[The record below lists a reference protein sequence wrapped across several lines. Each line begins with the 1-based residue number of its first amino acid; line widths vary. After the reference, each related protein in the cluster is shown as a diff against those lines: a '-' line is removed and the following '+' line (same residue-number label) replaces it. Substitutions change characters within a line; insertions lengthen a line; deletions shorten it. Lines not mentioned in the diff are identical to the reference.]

1 MTTWKTWQQAVVFFL
16 AGVIFTSIG
25 FILASPPR
33 GKPII
38 LTPALPSTI
47 LVQVDGAVIN
57 PGVYTI
63 SSGSRLQDAV
73 NSAGGLTIDARIES
87 LNLAKRI
94 QDGEKITI
102 PSTLQPEPSKDNPL
116 IDINLATLTEL
127 DQLPGIGKTRAQA
140 IIDYRS
146 KEGFFTSIDGLLNV
160 PGISADVFESIREL
174 VTVR

>member
-1 MTTWKTWQQAVVFFL
+1 MWQQAAVFFL

-25 FILASPPR
+25 FIIASPPR

-38 LTPALPSTI
+38 LTPALPSNI
-47 LVQVDGAVIN
+47 LVQVDGAVVD
-57 PGVYTI
+57 PGVYSI
-63 SSGSRLQDAV
+63 SSGSRVQDAV
-73 NSAGGLTIDARIES
+73 SSAGGLTADARIDS
-87 LNLAKRI
+87 LNLAKRV

-102 PSTLQPEPSKDNPL
+102 PSNLQITTYSTNPL

-140 IIDYRS
+140 IIDYRT

-160 PGISADVFESIREL
+160 PGISTDLFESIREL

>member
-1 MTTWKTWQQAVVFFL
+1 MWQQAVVFFL
-16 AGVIFTSIG
+16 AGVVFTSIG
-25 FILASPPR
+25 FMIASPPR

-38 LTPALPSTI
+38 LTPAVPGNI
-47 LVQVDGAVIN
+47 LVQVDGAVVN

-63 SSGSRLQDAV
+63 TSGSRIQDAV
-73 NSAGGLTIDARIES
+73 TSAGGLTVEARTDS

-102 PSTLQPEPSKDNPL
+102 PSSSQTKTSANILL

-140 IIDYRS
+140 IIDYRT
-146 KEGFFTSIDGLLNV
+146 KEGFFTSVDGLLDV
-160 PGISADVFESIREL
+160 PGISRDVFESIRDL
-174 VTVR
+174 VIVR